1 MKLTLEQKFNLSE
14 IVHKHLSDLN
24 LNLNCKGYIELAVE
38 KDMSAVERHA
48 IMTFVGCT
56 LSSHGLVYWPISNA
70 HATAHAHAHE
80 TALELEHATANYP
93 LKIGFRAFTHELDS
107 SLLASIYH

>member
-14 IVHKHLSDLN
+14 VVHQHLSD
-24 LNLNCKGYIELAVE
+24 LNCKGYIELAVE

-56 LSSHGLVYWPISNA
+56 LSSHGLVYWPISTSTLNA
-70 HATAHAHAHE
+70 TSTSTSTLTSTLNAS
-80 TALELEHATANYP
+80 EH
-93 LKIGFRAFTHELDS
+93 LKIGFRAFIHELDS

>member
-14 IVHKHLSDLN
+14 IVHKHLSDVN

-38 KDMSAVERHA
+38 KDMSVQERHA

-56 LSSHGLVYWPISNA
+56 LSSRGLVYWPISNA
-70 HATAHAHAHE
+70 SAHAPAPE
-80 TALELEHATANYP
+80 NALSLEHANYP

>member
-1 MKLTLEQKFNLSE
+1 MKLTVEQKFNLTE
-14 IVHKHLSDLN
+14 VVHQHLSDLN
-24 LNLNCKGYIELAVE
+24 LNLNLNSKGYIELAVE

-56 LSSHGLVYWPISNA
+56 LSSHGLVYWPISTLNA
-70 HATAHAHAHE
+70 PETAHH
-80 TALELEHATANYP
+80 P
-93 LKIGFRAFTHELDS
+93 LKIGFRAFIHELDS

>member
-1 MKLTLEQKFNLSE
+1 MKLTVEQKFNLSE
-14 IVHKHLSDLN
+14 VVHQHLSD

-70 HATAHAHAHE
+70 PE
-80 TALELEHATANYP
+80 NANSNAP
-93 LKIGFRAFTHELDS
+93 ENANSNALKIGFRAFIHELDS

>member
-1 MKLTLEQKFNLSE
+1 MKLTVEQKFNLTE
-14 IVHKHLSDLN
+14 VVHQHLSDLN

-56 LSSHGLVYWPISNA
+56 LSSHGLVYWPISTLNA
-70 HATAHAHAHE
+70 PETAHH
-80 TALELEHATANYP
+80 P
-93 LKIGFRAFTHELDS
+93 LKIGFRAFIHELDS

>member
-14 IVHKHLSDLN
+14 IVHKHLSDVN

-38 KDMSAVERHA
+38 KDMSTVERHA

-70 HATAHAHAHE
+70 HAP
-80 TALELEHATANYP
+80 ALSIEHATENYP

>member
-14 IVHKHLSDLN
+14 VVHQHLSD
-24 LNLNCKGYIELAVE
+24 LNCKGYIELAVE

-56 LSSHGLVYWPISNA
+56 LSSHGLVYWPISTLNSTSTSTLNA
-70 HATAHAHAHE
+70 SE
-80 TALELEHATANYP
+80 N
-93 LKIGFRAFTHELDS
+93 LKIGFRAFIHELDS